1 MHHEKSCGALVLR
14 RDEENG
20 KPYILMIRHKNGGH
34 RSFPKGHME
43 RGETEYMT
51 AIREVYEETAVQI
64 RILTDFRQT
73 VHYNPM
79 PGVRK
84 EVVYFLTETAQT
96 EIRPRAGEIAQVEW
110 VPLEQAE
117 ISLTH
122 ENDKTVFRAAME
134 LLEKNGF
141 PLSRESTKA

>member
-1 MHHEKSCGALVLR
+1 MHREKSCGALVLR
-14 RDEENG
+14 RDEESG

-51 AIREVYEETAVQI
+51 AIREVFEETAVQI

-84 EVVYFLTETAQT
+84 EVVYFLTETTQK
-96 EIRPRAGEIAQVEW
+96 EIHPREGEIAQVEW

-117 ISLTH
+117 ASLTH
-122 ENDKTVFRAAME
+122 ENDKTIFRSAME
-134 LLEKNGF
+134 LIKKNGF
-141 PLSRESTKA
+141 PLTGTGAKD

>member
-1 MHHEKSCGALVLR
+1 MQREKSCGALVLR
-14 RDEENG
+14 RDEESG

-51 AIREVYEETAVQI
+51 AVREVFEETAVQI
-64 RILTDFRQT
+64 RILSDFRQT
-73 VHYNPM
+73 VHYCPM

-84 EVVYFLTETAQT
+84 EVVYFLTETLQ
-96 EIRPRAGEIAQVEW
+96 EQVKPREGEIAQVEW

-117 ISLTH
+117 SSLTH
-122 ENDKTVFRAAME
+122 ENDKTVLRAAIKK
-134 LLEKNGF
+134 LKKNGF
-141 PLSRESTKA
+141 PLQKAGTSG

>member
-14 RDEENG
+14 RDEESG
-20 KPYILMIRHKNGGH
+20 RPYILMIRHKNGGH

-51 AIREVYEETAVQI
+51 AVREVYEETAVQI
-64 RILTDFRQT
+64 RILSDFRQT
-73 VHYNPM
+73 VHYSPM

-84 EVVYFLTETAQT
+84 EVVYFLTETVQT
-96 EIRPRAGEIAQVEW
+96 EIRPREGEIAQVEW

-117 ISLTH
+117 ASLTH
-122 ENDKTVFRAAME
+122 ENDKTVFRAAMRM
-134 LLEKNGF
+134 LKKNGF
-141 PLSRESTKA
+141 PLGTKA